1 MSPSIRIDHVAIVL
15 VSSIGITFL
24 VLAHDLQAPQS
35 LVATT
40 ILLMAFGFFNYGYL
54 MDPTWHQWVCNERG
68 NMSVIDFK
76 NCPVD
81 DMISNLLVDVA
92 GNVATTAFMAC
103 TFQMTTINQA
113 AQAAFFLYMG
123 AILPNFHHYLW
134 EGRATPLLGYIHL
147 YGLAHRIL
155 GACALVFFASF
166 FGESLPSASAVTFQE
181 TLVIPVRPVALNAVL
196 RFLSAG
202 LWFGPLFG
210 FRVWLPA
217 MRDFLR
223 NPKFP
228 ETQGDMPK
236 LMVIGVACGIL
247 SSFILMQLQASTDG
261 KESFGQAMKFGF
273 QLWFFYI
280 LPNVSVDCW
289 EGKPYALSFVNY
301 SLYLVQLLL
310 MFGLNYLLS

>member
-1 MSPSIRIDHVAIVL
+1 M
-15 VSSIGITFL
+15 
-24 VLAHDLQAPQS
+24 
-35 LVATT
+35 
-40 ILLMAFGFFNYGYL
+40 
-54 MDPTWHQWVCNERG
+54 
-68 NMSVIDFK
+68 
-76 NCPVD
+76 
-81 DMISNLLVDVA
+81 
-92 GNVATTAFMAC
+92 
-103 TFQMTTINQA
+103 
-113 AQAAFFLYMG
+113 
-123 AILPNFHHYLW
+123 
-134 EGRATPLLGYIHL
+134 HL

-166 FGESLPSASAVTFQE
+166 FGESLSSDGAVIFQE
-181 TLVIPVRPVALNAVL
+181 TLVIPVRPVVLNTVL

-210 FRVWLPA
+210 FPVWLPA

-228 ETQGDMPK
+228 ETEGDMPM
-236 LMVIGVACGIL
+236 LMVIGVICGIL
-247 SSFILMQLQASTDG
+247 SSFILMQLQASTVNA

-280 LPNVSVDCW
+280 LPNANVDCW

-310 MFGLNYLLS
+310 MFGLNSLFD